1 LFIPGPDPDFLPIPD
16 PGVKK
21 APDPRSRIRIHNT
34 EKHKMIYQDL
44 TITKK
49 GPDKLDPDQQLLGS
63 VADLVLF

>member
-1 LFIPGPDPDFLPIPD
+1 LFIPDTDTDFLPIPD

-21 APDPRSRIRIHNT
+21 HRIPDPGSRIRNT

-44 TITKK
+44 ILTEKV
-49 GPDKLDPDQQLLGS
+49 PDKLDPDQQLLGS